1 VKLILVRHGQTDW
14 HDPKRAQGK
23 TDVPLNET
31 GKIQAALLGKQYENV
46 QIDRIFASD
55 LGRAQETARTLKRP
69 IDTRTVL
76 RERSYGEWEGG
87 AFGEV
92 NAMIKAKG
100 EAEGTDDLRA
110 APPGGESFADVWKR
124 VTPFVQELLELDGT
138 NVVVSHG
145 GTMAT
150 MVSQLIHGNLETIHS
165 FHFYNCSSTELEIR
179 ADGHILLHCVSTPV
193 PGDPAL

>member
-1 VKLILVRHGQTDW
+1 MKLLLIRHGQTDW

-23 TDVPLNET
+23 TDVPLNEM
-31 GKIQAALLGKQYENV
+31 GRVQVALLRKQYENIQV
-46 QIDRIFASD
+46 DRVFASD
-55 LGRAQETARTLKRP
+55 LGRAQETARALNRP
-69 IDTRTVL
+69 IDTRVVL
-76 RERSYGEWEGG
+76 RERSYGDWEGG

-92 NAMIKAKG
+92 NAKIKAKG

-110 APPGGESFADVWKR
+110 QPPGGESFLDVWKR

-145 GTMAT
+145 GTLAA

-165 FHFYNCSSTELEIR
+165 FHFYNCSTTELEIR